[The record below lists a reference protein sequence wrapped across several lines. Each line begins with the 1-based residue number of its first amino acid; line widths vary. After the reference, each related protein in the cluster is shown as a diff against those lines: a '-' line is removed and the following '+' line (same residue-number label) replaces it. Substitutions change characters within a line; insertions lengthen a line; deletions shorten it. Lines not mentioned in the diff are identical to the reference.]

1 MKYVVLSNENRVID
15 ILIVNPRELYTN
27 TRYVEVDDD
36 KNVSVGKKYNERMNT
51 FSEYVESAYEIT
63 QADRIEANLD
73 YLVLLNS

>member
-1 MKYVVLSNENRVID
+1 M
-15 ILIVNPRELYTN
+15 
-27 TRYVEVDDD
+27 DDD